1 MLTSDLFTLIFV
13 WIDDFLKENQSLL
26 HRPGPEP
33 DLSDSEL
40 MTLMLMQGLTG
51 ELSDEAWLRRVKREF
66 GDCFSTLPERSRYQR
81 RRAILTRALRSLVR
95 WIQSNLGEDSRTRIA
110 DSAPIPVCRYVRG
123 RHCRTFRRHASWGW
137 CDSQQMWFYG
147 LRLHLLVTEKGLPT
161 AWAILTAKRHD
172 RRGLDALLQDAKD
185 VDVYGDAAYN
195 VRPKDRQQF
204 LKRGIT
210 ITAAPRKDMKKQ
222 FTKTAMQH
230 LIRVRFRVEW
240 TLGLLS
246 RDCNIQRTLARVK
259 HALYER
265 VSFGLAAFN
274 VGVWVNLLLNRP
286 AFRLKS
292 LAA

>member
-13 WIDDFLKENQSLL
+13 WIDDFLKENPGLL
-26 HRPGPEP
+26 HRPGPDP
-33 DLSDSEL
+33 RLSDSEL

-51 ELSDEAWLRRVKREF
+51 ELSDEAWLRRVGRDFKDGF
-66 GDCFSTLPERSRYQR
+66 PTLPDRSRYQR
-81 RRAILTRALRSLVR
+81 RRGILARALTGLAL
-95 WIQSNLGEDSRTRIA
+95 WIQTCLGEDPRTRIA
-110 DSAPIPVCRYVRG
+110 DSAPIPICRNVRG
-123 RHCRTFRRHASWGW
+123 PRCRTFRRQASWGR

-147 LRLHLLVTEKGLPT
+147 LRLHLLVTKSGLPT

-172 RRGLDALLQDAKD
+172 RRGLDALLTGLKD

-195 VRPKDRQQF
+195 VRPQDREQ
-204 LKRGIT
+204 LLRRGIT
-210 ITAAPRKDMKKQ
+210 ITAAPRRDMKEPFSKA
-222 FTKTAMQH
+222 KLRH
-230 LIRVRFRVEW
+230 LKHVRFRIEW

-246 RDCNIQRTLARVK
+246 RVCNIQRTLARVK

-265 VSFGLAAFN
+265 VSFCLAAFN

-286 AFRLKS
+286 AYSLKS